1 MNPQQT
7 FYFIRRNTTDAAQGR
22 DTMIR
27 GTSLNQGQFKV
38 KSKFSILDK
47 KAGMKECDHVETERE
62 QSFLAKY

>member
-27 GTSLNQGQFKV
+27 GTLLNQGQFKV
-38 KSKFSILDK
+38 EFKISKIFAWYNHYLYNN
-47 KAGMKECDHVETERE
+47 GE
-62 QSFLAKY
+62 FLI